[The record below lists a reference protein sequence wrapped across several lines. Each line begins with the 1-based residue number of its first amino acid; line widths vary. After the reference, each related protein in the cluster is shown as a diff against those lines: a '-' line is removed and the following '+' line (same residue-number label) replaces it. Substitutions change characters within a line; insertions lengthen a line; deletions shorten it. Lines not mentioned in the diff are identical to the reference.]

1 MTERRFKDFGA
12 GKNAGKREPL
22 VFKLHGEEFNCVTE
36 VQGSVML
43 NLVIDS
49 SSDDPSATA
58 KVISGFF
65 KSVMQEESYVRFE
78 ELLQDKE
85 KIVSVE
91 TLSEIVAWL
100 IEEYGN
106 RPEEQP
112 ED

>member
-1 MTERRFKDFGA
+1 
-12 GKNAGKREPL
+12 
-22 VFKLHGEEFNCVTE
+22 
-36 VQGSVML
+36 
-43 NLVIDS
+43 
-49 SSDDPSATA
+49 
-58 KVISGFF
+58 
-65 KSVMQEESYVRFE
+65 MQEESYLRFE
-78 ELLQDKE
+78 DLLQDKE